1 MRWRL
6 FELVLLRLKEIKG
19 VYDESTRSLGC
30 SSRVEVCSVSEDPGL
45 EGYVL
50 DFKEVKGNSY
60 GEPDV
65 VDVYSVSVRRK
76 REGE

>member
-1 MRWRL
+1 M
-6 FELVLLRLKEIKG
+6 LLRLKEIKG

-30 SSRVEVCSVSEDPGL
+30 SSRSRVEVCSVSEDPGL
-45 EGYVL
+45 EDYVL